1 MLAGWQGEEQ
11 KQLKIGMP
19 GWMARPMLARH
30 AGNSLLEE
38 QAVCTNTHHW
48 TSYHLS
54 PPLQDVPSSHG
65 SSLVAV
71 LRQLGLSGPGGSS
84 GARGSAAARG
94 GAAAG
99 PTQRWLQH
107 SSGADEFGSFKTA
120 QGSIHDAS
128 AQSSGAL
135 DPRPTEADSSWHSAA
150 SCGSS
155 RQAAGQGGPLGSGA
169 LCSTASSSLPDAP
182 AQQPAGRVG
191 GSADGTQAAAA
202 GTGTPARRLSSAAA
216 GQRAASLQE
225 EHLHGFRSSGQEQA
239 SRQAASAA
247 KQRGT
252 AH

>member
-1 MLAGWQGEEQ
+1 MEGKAN
-11 KQLKIGMP
+11 
-19 GWMARPMLARH
+19 ARPACWQRTPFAKRNRYCVQNFVRNVH
-30 AGNSLLEE
+30 FFTIGR
-38 QAVCTNTHHW
+38 VPI
-48 TSYHLS
+48 S

-65 SSLVAV
+65 SSLAAV
-71 LRQLGLSGPGGSS
+71 LSQLGLSGPGGGSS
-84 GARGSAAARG
+84 ARGR
-94 GAAAG
+94 AAAG
-99 PTQRWLQH
+99 PSQRRLQH

-150 SCGSS
+150 SCGTS
-155 RQAAGQGGPLGSGA
+155 QQVAGPGGPRGSGA
-169 LCSTASSSLPDAP
+169 LCSTASSSLPAIP
-182 AQQPAGRVG
+182 MQQPAGGAG
-191 GSADGTQAAAA
+191 GSADGTPAAAA
-202 GTGTPARRLSSAAA
+202 GAGTPVRRLSSAAA